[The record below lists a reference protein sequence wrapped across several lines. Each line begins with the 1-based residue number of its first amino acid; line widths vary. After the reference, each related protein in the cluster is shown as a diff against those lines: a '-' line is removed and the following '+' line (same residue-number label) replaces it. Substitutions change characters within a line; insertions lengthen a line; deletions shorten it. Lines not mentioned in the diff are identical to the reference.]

1 MDGSERRAVVNAS
14 LGWPGGVAVDAIA
27 ERVYWADER
36 LGAIGSAAL
45 DGNDIRVKKFG
56 KGDNLFSFLSPLL
69 DLLDL
74 MFWGFFATDSPDK
87 RDLKPLFFGCI
98 QQYAV
103 LD

>member
-56 KGDNLFSFLSPLL
+56 KGDNLFSFLCP
-69 DLLDL
+69 LLDL
-74 MFWGFFATDSPDK
+74 MFLFFAPDSPDK
-87 RDLKPLFFGCI
+87 RDLKPIFFGCV
-98 QQYAV
+98 Q
-103 LD
+103 